1 MSVGNIEYYSRVAD
15 ASRDMLA
22 AARAGDWDALV
33 SAEEE
38 CARRIADLKQGGLQ
52 EPVGEGERA
61 GRMRFLSEMLDH
73 DAEIR
78 ELTLP
83 WLRQLEVF
91 IAGATRERRLR
102 DVYQA

>member
-1 MSVGNIEYYSRVAD
+1 MSMGTLEYYSRVAD
-15 ASRDMLA
+15 ASRGMLA

-38 CARRIADLKQGGLQ
+38 CARRIADLKAGALE
-52 EPVGEGERA
+52 EPTGERERA
-61 GRMRFLSEMLDH
+61 GRMRLLSEMLDH

>member
-1 MSVGNIEYYSRVAD
+1 MGRIEHYTRVAD
-15 ASRDMLA
+15 ASRGMLA

-38 CARRIADLKQGGLQ
+38 CARRIAELKAGGQDELLGQ
-52 EPVGEGERA
+52 RERER
-61 GRMRFLSEMLDH
+61 RMRVLSEILDH

-83 WLRQLEVF
+83 WLKQLEVF